1 MKGKDEAA
9 ALVAALQSTSD
20 SEARASACES
30 VLLLTKADA
39 TCAVLC
45 SVGGIHAV
53 VSAVKGTGESGSFLR
68 SAAQALSN
76 LYRFDQKLVSVVV
89 RLQGGIGGLLE
100 ALREYIHCGEPALLQ
115 ALLVALSDVSN
126 NAANAAQLVKE
137 GGTAVV
143 LASVLAHLKSA
154 RPDPSP
160 TPGPNPNSLTL
171 TLTLTLALALAVALA
186 LTRYSRT

>member
-53 VSAVKGTGESGSFLR
+53 VS
-68 SAAQALSN
+68 
-76 LYRFDQKLVSVVV
+76 
-89 RLQGGIGGLLE
+89 
-100 ALREYIHCGEPALLQ
+100 
-115 ALLVALSDVSN
+115 
-126 NAANAAQLVKE
+126 
-137 GGTAVV
+137 
-143 LASVLAHLKSA
+143 
-154 RPDPSP
+154 
-160 TPGPNPNSLTL
+160 
-171 TLTLTLALALAVALA
+171 LTLALGQAQPLA
-186 LTRYSRT
+186 LPLSLRPSPAHTPPCCSRRRAAPRHHLVQGVAEPLPESTLLIA

>member
-9 ALVAALQSTSD
+9 ALVAVLQNTGD

-53 VSAVKGTGESGSFLR
+53 VSAVKGTGESCGFLR
-68 SAAQALSN
+68 SAALALSN

-89 RLQGGIGGLLE
+89 RLQGGIGALLE
-100 ALREYIHCGEPALLQ
+100 ALREYIHCGEPDLLQ

-126 NAANAAQLVKE
+126 NAANAALLVKE

-143 LASVLAHLKSA
+143 LASVLAHLKSDA
-154 RPDPSP
+154 LLLPS
-160 TPGPNPNSLTL
+160 LQVL
-171 TLTLTLALALAVALA
+171 VHI
-186 LTRYSRT
+186 TRSPAHVPLLVREGGVQP

>member
-89 RLQGGIGGLLE
+89 RLQGPHEHRIG
-100 ALREYIHCGEPALLQ
+100 RPAWKR
-115 ALLVALSDVSN
+115 A
-126 NAANAAQLVKE
+126 
-137 GGTAVV
+137 
-143 LASVLAHLKSA
+143 
-154 RPDPSP
+154 
-160 TPGPNPNSLTL
+160 
-171 TLTLTLALALAVALA
+171 
-186 LTRYSRT
+186 

>member
-115 ALLVALSDVSN
+115 A
-126 NAANAAQLVKE
+126 
-137 GGTAVV
+137 
-143 LASVLAHLKSA
+143 
-154 RPDPSP
+154 PSP
-160 TPGPNPNSLTL
+160 IPSPGPSPKPKPKPKPKPNPNP
-171 TLTLTLALALAVALA
+171 
-186 LTRYSRT
+186 SRSPNPNVRRCSSRSPT

>member
-53 VSAVKGTGESGSFLR
+53 VS
-68 SAAQALSN
+68 
-76 LYRFDQKLVSVVV
+76 
-89 RLQGGIGGLLE
+89 
-100 ALREYIHCGEPALLQ
+100 
-115 ALLVALSDVSN
+115 
-126 NAANAAQLVKE
+126 
-137 GGTAVV
+137 
-143 LASVLAHLKSA
+143 
-154 RPDPSP
+154 
-160 TPGPNPNSLTL
+160 
-171 TLTLTLALALAVALA
+171 LTLALIPAPNLAVRLSLSPSPNLSPSLSQA
-186 LTRYSRT
+186 